1 MVSACYVIYDS
12 LIKSVKTAVA
22 YLSQC
27 LYELLGIN
35 VYCILNIVRSLEI
48 NNYTSLH
55 NYNIYFHFFPAHNY

>member
-1 MVSACYVIYDS
+1 MSACYVIYDS

-48 NNYTSLH
+48 NNYT
-55 NYNIYFHFFPAHNY
+55 